1 MSPDSPAIRRATEA
15 DAPVL
20 EALWP
25 RREAGTG
32 ERATFVIEE
41 AGGVVVGAVAL
52 SQPADHLVI
61 DCIAVATDF
70 RKRGY
75 GKLLVA
81 FAEAAAREVEVK
93 EVHLGPAATGDDF
106 FRALGY
112 AEGRKRIEGGALHI
126 AHQHLEAV
134 GVPLLRDGTAP
145 LGRTIYY
152 RAVWALVAIIVAI
165 GSISLAVFSRGQIT
179 ILHVLAPAL
188 LCLCGTLFATSQ
200 LFLVVVAARRTGFS
214 LFSGFA
220 IAGSIAAFIA
230 IVVTLENKI
239 LPQLAELWTIYNGD
253 AEMSDFTLTASA
265 DGRTLTL
272 DGTIGAGTAVALRR
286 ALDDH
291 PAVREIVLSGPGGRI
306 GPAFEIEGLIRK
318 RRLDTRVEG
327 DCASA
332 CALVFLG
339 GVERRL
345 LPQARLAFHQAGFP
359 GMNQAEMLESNRT
372 MVRFLVVQAGLTP
385 AFANRVVDTPAN
397 ELWMPTREELMAG
410 RVIHRL
416 HEKN

>member
-1 MSPDSPAIRRATEA
+1 MSPDSPAIRRATEV
-15 DAPVL
+15 DTPVL

-25 RREAGTG
+25 RSETETG
-32 ERATFVIEE
+32 ERATFVIE

-81 FAEAAAREVEVK
+81 FAEAAAREVEVG
-93 EVHLGPAATGDDF
+93 EVHLAPAVTGDGF
-106 FRALGY
+106 FTTLGY
-112 AEGRKRIEGGALHI
+112 AEGRKRIEGGALHL

-152 RAVWALVAIIVAI
+152 RAVWAMVAIIVAI
-165 GSISLAVFSRGQIT
+165 GSISIAVFSRGQIT
-179 ILHVLAPAL
+179 IFHVAAPTL
-188 LCLCGTLFATSQ
+188 LCLTGTLFAVWQ
-200 LFLVVVAARRTGFS
+200 LFLIVVAARRLGFS
-214 LFSGFA
+214 LFSGLAVAGVIVAAGA
-220 IAGSIAAFIA
+220 IAFA
-230 IVVTLENKI
+230 LESKA
-239 LPQLAELWTIYNGD
+239 LPQLAELWTIYSGD
-253 AEMSDFTLTASA
+253 AEMNDFTLTASA

-286 ALDDH
+286 ALDEH
-291 PAVREIVLSGPGGRI
+291 PTVREIVLSGPGGRI
-306 GPAFEIEGLIRK
+306 GAASEIEGLIRK
-318 RRLDTRVEG
+318 RRLDTLVEG

-332 CALVFLG
+332 CALAFLG

-345 LPQARLAFHQAGFP
+345 SPQARLAFHQAGFP
-359 GMNQAEMLESNRT
+359 GVNQAEMLESNRA

-385 AFANRVVDTPAN
+385 AFANRVVETPVS
-397 ELWMPTREELMAG
+397 ELWVPTREELMAG
-410 RVIHRL
+410 RVIQPRR
-416 HEKN
+416 EKD